1 MGPQTLVALLAEPS
15 RLSVF
20 SAAVLG
26 AGSAEEIVERT
37 GLSARDVALAVRRL
51 TDGGL
56 LSSVEGRLVAHV
68 TAFKDTIR
76 EYAEQTPPEEPLDP
90 DRARAAVL
98 RAFVSEGRLVA
109 IPATRGKRLVIL
121 EHMVAAFE
129 PGMKYPEREVD
140 AVLRAWHPDY
150 VSLRR
155 YLIDEG
161 LMAREDGVY
170 WRTGGPV
177 DLS

>member
-1 MGPQTLVALLAEPS
+1 
-15 RLSVF
+15 
-20 SAAVLG
+20 
-26 AGSAEEIVERT
+26 
-37 GLSARDVALAVRRL
+37 
-51 TDGGL
+51 
-56 LSSVEGRLVAHV
+56 
-68 TAFKDTIR
+68 
-76 EYAEQTPPEEPLDP
+76 
-90 DRARAAVL
+90 VL
-98 RAFVSEGRLVA
+98 RAFVNEGRLVA
-109 IPATRGKRLVIL
+109 IPAARGKRLVIL

-177 DLS
+177 EVN

>member
-20 SAAVLG
+20 AATVLG
-26 AGSAEEIVERT
+26 AGTADQIVERT
-37 GLSARDVALAVRRL
+37 GLSAREVALAVRRL

-56 LSSVEGRLVAHV
+56 MSSVEGRLVAHV

-76 EYAEQTPPEEPLDP
+76 EYADQAPPEAPLDP
-90 DRARAAVL
+90 DRTRAAVL
-98 RAFVSEGRLVA
+98 RAFVSDGRLVS
-109 IPATRGKRLVIL
+109 IPASRSKRMVIL
-121 EHMVAAFE
+121 EHLAAAFE
-129 PGMKYPEREVD
+129 PGVKYPEREVD

-150 VSLRR
+150 ASLRR
-155 YLIDEG
+155 YLIDES
-161 LMAREDGVY
+161 LMARGDGVY

-177 DLS
+177 ELS